1 MENHLFNMKFA
12 VKELERN
19 AKKAE
24 KEEKIEKLKCKKA
37 IAKGNMEVARIHAEN
52 AIRQKNQSLNYLRM
66 SARVD
71 AVVSRVQTAVTTRK
85 VTTSMQ
91 GVVRAMDAAMKSLN
105 LEKISGLMDKF
116 EKQFE
121 DLDVQSSYMENTM
134 SQTTTTAVPQNDVD
148 NLMHAVADEAGIE
161 LNMELPRGE
170 TESIASS
177 QVSQEQDELTARL
190 ARLRQ
195 QWFNTIPQK
204 YRMYRSFNVCLYIH
218 FHLSQFEHFCNN
230 LTKN

>member
-1 MENHLFNMKFA
+1 MSSMENHLFNMKFA

-24 KEEKIEKLKCKKA
+24 KEEKAEKLKCKKA

-134 SQTTTTAVPQNDVD
+134 SQTTTTSVPQNDVD

-195 QWFNTIPQK
+195 Q
-204 YRMYRSFNVCLYIH
+204 
-218 FHLSQFEHFCNN
+218 
-230 LTKN
+230 

>member
-1 MENHLFNMKFA
+1 MSSMENHLFNMKFA

-24 KEEKIEKLKCKKA
+24 KEEKAEKLKCKKA

-195 QWFNTIPQK
+195 Q
-204 YRMYRSFNVCLYIH
+204 
-218 FHLSQFEHFCNN
+218 
-230 LTKN
+230 

>member
-1 MENHLFNMKFA
+1 MKFA

-19 AKKAE
+19 VKRAE
-24 KEEKIEKLKCKKA
+24 KEEKAEKLKCKKA

-71 AVVSRVQTAVTTRK
+71 AVVSRVQSAVTTRK

-134 SQTTTTAVPQNDVD
+134 SQTTTTSVPQNDVE
-148 NLMHAVADEAGIE
+148 NLMQSVADEAG
-161 LNMELPRGE
+161 
-170 TESIASS
+170 
-177 QVSQEQDELTARL
+177 
-190 ARLRQ
+190 
-195 QWFNTIPQK
+195 
-204 YRMYRSFNVCLYIH
+204 
-218 FHLSQFEHFCNN
+218 
-230 LTKN
+230 

>member
-1 MENHLFNMKFA
+1 MSLSSMENHLFNMKFA

-24 KEEKIEKLKCKKA
+24 KEEKAEKLKCKKA

-71 AVVSRVQTAVTTRK
+71 AVVSRVQSAVTTRK

-195 QWFNTIPQK
+195 Q
-204 YRMYRSFNVCLYIH
+204 
-218 FHLSQFEHFCNN
+218 
-230 LTKN
+230 

>member
-1 MENHLFNMKFA
+1 
-12 VKELERN
+12 
-19 AKKAE
+19 
-24 KEEKIEKLKCKKA
+24 
-37 IAKGNMEVARIHAEN
+37 
-52 AIRQKNQSLNYLRM
+52 M

-195 QWFNTIPQK
+195 QWSISIPHN
-204 YRMYRSFNVCLYIH
+204 YRMYWPSLVVHSIVSLWICQIIFVTTFRSNIS
-218 FHLSQFEHFCNN
+218 FHSIVLVS
-230 LTKN
+230 TTIP